1 MPFRNPVLHTLKQ
14 CQALALDALPLAGG
28 TLLHHFSAHSSTMWT
43 NKTLK
48 QLHFHLATIRED
60 HRIKS
65 QTNEAMGQTVEMKTS
80 DSKLQN

>member
-14 CQALALDALPLAGG
+14 CQALALD
-28 TLLHHFSAHSSTMWT
+28 
-43 NKTLK
+43 TLK